1 MQNILLRID
10 SIDKEITTWMAQNG
24 INILRISIGII
35 YIWFGALKL
44 IPGASPAEPLIRET
58 LYFLPLNY
66 FIPFL
71 ALWEVVIG
79 LGFLSGKF
87 MRLTILLMM
96 LQMIG
101 AVSPIVL
108 NPDAVFVR
116 FPFILTLEGQ
126 YIIKNL
132 VLIAAAIVVGA
143 TVRGGRLTN
152 EPEGVNEPEDIK
164 MEMSNA

>member
-1 MQNILLRID
+1 MRNFLLQTD
-10 SIDKEITTWMAQNG
+10 SLDEKITTWMARNG

-35 YIWFGALKL
+35 YVWFGALKL

-71 ALWEVVIG
+71 ALWEIVIG

-108 NPDAVFVR
+108 NPGAVFVR

-132 VLIAAAIVVGA
+132 ILIAAAIVVGA

-152 EPEGVNEPEDIK
+152 EAEHSTVEV
-164 MEMSNA
+164 SNA

>member
-1 MQNILLRID
+1 MQNTYTMID
-10 SIDKEITTWMAQNG
+10 SIDRNITTWMAKNG
-24 INILRISIGII
+24 INLLRISIGIV

-58 LYFLPLNY
+58 LYFLPLSF

-71 ALWEVVIG
+71 AVWEIVIG
-79 LGFLSGKF
+79 LGFISGKF
-87 MRLTILLMM
+87 MRLVIFLMF

-101 AVSPIVL
+101 AVSPIIL
-108 NPDAVFVR
+108 NPEAVFVR

-126 YIIKNL
+126 YIIKNV

-143 TVRGGRLTN
+143 TVRGGHLSN
-152 EPEGVNEPEDIK
+152 EPNQAVAELSTE
-164 MEMSNA
+164 